1 MTAVLAQIRFAGH
14 NPPVLR
20 LPPKTRL
27 VLALVCATLVALRIA
42 GAHLHLCFDGSE
54 PPVALHVGES
64 GGHHGEE
71 LAGFTHSDRDVNVSG
86 DYLSKKLGATVDLG
100 ALCLVLAL
108 LLFIIQLRTSPPIY
122 RLPRVARRALT
133 HGLPP
138 PRGPPRPA

>member
-1 MTAVLAQIRFAGH
+1 
-14 NPPVLR
+14 VLR
-20 LPPKTRL
+20 LAPKTRL

-54 PPVALHVGES
+54 PPVALHIGES

-86 DYLSKKLGATVDLG
+86 DYLSKKPGATVDLG
-100 ALCLVLAL
+100 ALCSFLAL
-108 LLFIIQLRTSPPIY
+108 LLFVISLRTPLPVH
-122 RLPRVARRALT
+122 RLPRPARRVLT